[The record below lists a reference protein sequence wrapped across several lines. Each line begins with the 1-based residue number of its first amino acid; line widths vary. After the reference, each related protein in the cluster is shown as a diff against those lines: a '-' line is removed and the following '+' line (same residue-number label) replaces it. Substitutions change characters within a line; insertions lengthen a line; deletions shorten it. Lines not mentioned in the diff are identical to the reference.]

1 MSMLAFVA
9 LGAAITSPNDEI
21 HDWLVTLSTTAQ
33 SLIGCAY
40 ENFFENF
47 FSSWKSRLMKQSET
61 EMLSSHDQDSLNQ
74 ALKEIPD
81 LFNVTELN

>member
-1 MSMLAFVA
+1 MLAFVA
-9 LGAAITSPNDEI
+9 LGASITSPNDVI

-40 ENFFENF
+40 ENF

-61 EMLSSHDQDSLNQ
+61 EMLSSHDQDAFNQ
-74 ALKEIPD
+74 GSYCQLCVD
-81 LFNVTELN
+81 FTL